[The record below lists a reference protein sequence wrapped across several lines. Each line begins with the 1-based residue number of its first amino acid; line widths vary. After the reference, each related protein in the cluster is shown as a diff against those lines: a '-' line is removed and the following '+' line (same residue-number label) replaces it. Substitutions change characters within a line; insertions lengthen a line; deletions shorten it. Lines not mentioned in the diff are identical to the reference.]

1 MGTLAL
7 QIPIGIA
14 ALFLASAASAQ
25 DDPEGGRRATILFP
39 QSRILRI
46 NWTDV
51 PLHDPAG
58 NVVATMS
65 YSNGRDGTRMIRFI
79 DADGNLINMLGGKS
93 SMVPSSLGGGSNPL
107 RGNPLPDLVEVNP
120 RTGNSAYYSAGSD
133 INYLMKQVD
142 ALKLQVRLLTQRIND
157 AASK

>member
-1 MGTLAL
+1 MGTFAL
-7 QIPIGIA
+7 RISAGIA

-25 DDPEGGRRATILFP
+25 DDQEGGRRSTILFP

-46 NWTDV
+46 SWTDV
-51 PLHDPAG
+51 PLHDAAG

-65 YSNGRDGTRMIRFI
+65 YSNGRDGTRMIRFL
-79 DADGNLINMLGGKS
+79 DSDGNLINMLGGKS
-93 SMVPSSLGGGSNPL
+93 SMAPTSFGGGANPL
-107 RGNPLPDLVEVNP
+107 RGNPLPDLVEVDP
-120 RTGNSAYYSAGSD
+120 RTGNSAYYNAGSD

-157 AASK
+157 AAGK